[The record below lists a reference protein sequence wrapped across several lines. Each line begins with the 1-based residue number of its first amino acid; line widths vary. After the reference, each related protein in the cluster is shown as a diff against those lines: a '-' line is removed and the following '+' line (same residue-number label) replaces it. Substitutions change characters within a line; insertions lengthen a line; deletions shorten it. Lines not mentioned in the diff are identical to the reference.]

1 MRRALGKGLTQLLG
15 EQGEAAPTSIL
26 VTSIRPNSHQPR
38 RNFDEEALKELAQSI
53 VEVGVLLPLIV
64 RPIAEDEYEIVAGER
79 RWRAAK
85 IAGLEEV
92 PVIVRAASAQYSL
105 EMALI
110 ENVQREDI
118 TPVDCAMAYRRLS
131 GEFGLSQE
139 EIAQKV
145 GKSRVSVANIL
156 RLLKLPDPVLKALGL
171 GQITEGHARA
181 LLMVEEPGRMQQLFL
196 KVMAEGLSVRETERL
211 ARGPSVEEPTN
222 GHVTPDR
229 APALERDPNLAAL
242 EKELSEL
249 FGTPVA
255 IQKGASGGRMV
266 VPFYSDEDL
275 QRILDLLGIEL

>member
-26 VTSIRPNSHQPR
+26 VASIRPSSHQPR
-38 RNFDEEALKELAQSI
+38 RHFDEESLNELAQSI
-53 VEVGVLLPLIV
+53 TEVGVLLPLIV
-64 RPIAEDEYEIVAGER
+64 RPIAEDEYEIIAGER

-85 IAGLEEV
+85 IAGLAEV
-92 PVIVRAASAQYSL
+92 PVIVRAASAQDAL

-118 TPVDCAMAYRRLS
+118 SPVECATAYRRLS

-145 GKSRVSVANIL
+145 GKSRVSVANTL
-156 RLLKLPDPVLKALGL
+156 RLLKLPDPIQRALGQ

-181 LLMVEEPGRMQQLFL
+181 LLMVEEPGRMHQLFL

-211 ARGPSVEEPTN
+211 ARGPSIEEATN
-222 GHVTPDR
+222 GHVSVEKSP
-229 APALERDPNLAAL
+229 APQRDPNLAAL

-255 IQKGASGGRMV
+255 IQKGASGGKMV